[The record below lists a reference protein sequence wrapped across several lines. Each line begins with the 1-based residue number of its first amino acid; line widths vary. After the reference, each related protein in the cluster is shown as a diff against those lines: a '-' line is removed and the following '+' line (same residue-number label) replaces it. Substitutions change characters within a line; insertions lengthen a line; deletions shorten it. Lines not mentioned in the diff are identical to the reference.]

1 MNIGIFGGTFDPVHW
16 GHLIV
21 GGYVRNAL
29 GLEKVVFVPS
39 MISPHK
45 QERPAAGAEDR
56 LAMLRLAVK
65 GLEGFEVSDVE
76 IARGGVS
83 YTVETLSEFHKIS
96 PECHLSLLIGAD
108 NFIEFDTWKEP
119 EKVRSLAQ
127 LVVMS
132 RPGTSAEVSLADH
145 GVLRIKVPE
154 IRISSSNIRALT
166 REGKSIRYLVTD
178 RVAEYIYSHHLY
190 R

>member
-29 GLEKVVFVPS
+29 ALEKVVFVPS

-45 QERPAAGAEDR
+45 QERAAAQAEDR

-65 GLEGFEVSDVE
+65 GLDGFEVSDIE

-96 PECHLSLLIGAD
+96 PGCHLSLLIGAD
-108 NFIEFDTWKEP
+108 NYVEFDTWKEP

-127 LVVMS
+127 LVVMT
-132 RPGTSAEVSLADH
+132 RPGTSAEVSPTGP
-145 GVLRIKVPE
+145 GVVWIEVPE
-154 IRISSSNIRALT
+154 IRISSSDIRSLT
-166 REGKSIRYLVTD
+166 KGGKSIRYLVAN
-178 RVAEYIYSHHLY
+178 RVAEYIYSRHLY